1 MKQDI
6 KDKWVAALRSGNYK
20 QGTGELR
27 KVKDDGCTYHC
38 CLGVLAEVAG
48 IKIRGLGTVSKDGDT
63 STDYQPLQ
71 DLIDEDSDKKISTE
85 HFYILNDREKL
96 SFDKIADRIEK
107 EL

>member
-48 IKIRGLGTVSKDGDT
+48 LKIRGLGIETENGNN
-63 STDYQPLQ
+63 DYQPLQ
-71 DLIDEDSDKKISTE
+71 DLIDEDSDKRISTE
-85 HFYILNDREKL
+85 RFYKLNDMEKW
-96 SFDKIADRIEK
+96 SFDKIADTIEK